1 LLSERVLLAFD
12 TGQGLVYAQA
22 SGWQRVYLLWT
33 FRNFRNLPNKV
44 LHPRQQ
50 KLIESLYCTAS
61 IKHANELAE
70 AAVIGTVEDFDLPSS
85 SPIPVGLK
93 AEKLVFDARE
103 ENSTDVRTLN
113 QRKPL
118 YARLNFSRMTIR
130 AGALALLAVIAVLA
144 WRQLR
149 AQPVSAAT
157 STAKKAAAAQGPNDG
172 DIAVPKDVSQ
182 ATIPP
187 PADIDAQPLP
197 TTQMA
202 SAEQIAATPFRI
214 VSAPESAEW
223 QLPKSSS
230 LSNKREPSDHA
241 LIAHHVVAD
250 LPRTR
255 SVAPELPR
263 VQIAGSP
270 RKLVYPVCPET
281 SVRGKVS
288 LKAVVGYDGAVSR
301 VRVLTGNRVLAAAA
315 IEAVRQW
322 RYQPLSKDGQTLER
336 ETNIT
341 VSFISNDVVA
351 VSFPNP
357 APVSQ

>member
-1 LLSERVLLAFD
+1 VRFD
-12 TGQGLVYAQA
+12 TGRGLVYAQA

-61 IKHANELAE
+61 IKLAKELDE
-70 AAVIGTVEDFDLPSS
+70 AAVIGTIEDFDLRSS
-85 SPIPVGLK
+85 SPIRLK
-93 AEKLVFDARE
+93 AEKMDSHTPE
-103 ENSTDVRTLN
+103 ENSADVRTLH
-113 QRKPL
+113 QAKPF
-118 YARLNFSRMTIR
+118 YACLNFSRMTIR
-130 AGALALLAVIAVLA
+130 AGALALLALIAVLA

-149 AQPVSAAT
+149 AQPVSAAA
-157 STAKKAAAAQGPNDG
+157 STAEKVAAAQELHDG
-172 DIAVPKDVSQ
+172 DIAVLKKVSQ
-182 ATIPP
+182 ATIRP
-187 PADIDAQPLP
+187 PADTDARPLP

-202 SAEQIAATPFRI
+202 SAEQIAAIPFRTA
-214 VSAPESAEW
+214 SAPESAERQW
-223 QLPKSSS
+223 PKNSS
-230 LSNKREPSDHA
+230 LSNKREPSAHA

-250 LPRTR
+250 LPRAR
-255 SVAPELPR
+255 PVSPELPR
-263 VQIAGSP
+263 MQISGPP

-288 LKAVVGYDGAVSR
+288 LKAVVGYEGAVSR

-322 RYQPLSKDGQTLER
+322 RYQPLSKDGQPLER
-336 ETNIT
+336 ETNII

>member
-12 TGQGLVYAQA
+12 TDRGLVYAQA
-22 SGWQRVYLLWT
+22 SGWRRVYLLWT
-33 FRNFRNLPNKV
+33 FRNFRTLPNKV
-44 LHPRQQ
+44 LHARQQ

-61 IKHANELAE
+61 IKLANERDK

-85 SPIPVGLK
+85 PPIPVGPE
-93 AEKLVFDARE
+93 AEKLVSGTAE
-103 ENSTDVRTLN
+103 ETPADVRTLN
-113 QRKPL
+113 QGKAF

-149 AQPVSAAT
+149 AQSVSAAA
-157 STAKKAAAAQGPNDG
+157 STAKNVAAAQGPKDG
-172 DIAVPKDVSQ
+172 SIAVPKDVSLGTSQ
-182 ATIPP
+182 P
-187 PADIDAQPLP
+187 PADTDAQPLA

-202 SAEQIAATPFRI
+202 SAEQITATPFQT
-214 VSAPESAEW
+214 VSAPKSAEGR
-223 QLPKSSS
+223 LPKSSS
-230 LSNKREPSDHA
+230 VSNSSEPSHHA

-255 SVAPELPR
+255 PVLPELPR
-263 VQIAGSP
+263 MQISGSP

-281 SVRGKVS
+281 SARGKVS
-288 LKAVVGYDGAVSR
+288 LEAVVAYDGAVSR
-301 VRVLTGNRVLAAAA
+301 VRVLSGNRVLAAAA
-315 IEAVRQW
+315 LEAVRQW

-357 APVSQ
+357 APRSQ

>member
-1 LLSERVLLAFD
+1 MHSERVLLAFD
-12 TGQGLVYAQA
+12 TGRGLVYAQA
-22 SGWQRVYLLWT
+22 SGWQRAYLLWT

-50 KLIESLYCTAS
+50 KLIESLYGTAS
-61 IKHANELAE
+61 SKLANELDE
-70 AAVIGTVEDFDLPSS
+70 AAVIGTVEDFDPPSS

-93 AEKLVFDARE
+93 AKKMVSDTPE
-103 ENSTDVRTLN
+103 ENSADVCTLN
-113 QRKPL
+113 QGNPF
-118 YARLNFSRMTIR
+118 YAFLNFSQLLIR

-149 AQPVSAAT
+149 AQSVSAAA
-157 STAKKAAAAQGPNDG
+157 STAKKVASAQGPNDG
-172 DIAVPKDVSQ
+172 EIAVPKDLSQ
-182 ATIPP
+182 ATIQT
-187 PADIDAQPLP
+187 PANTDAQPLP

-202 SAEQIAATPFRI
+202 SAEQIAATPFRT
-214 VSAPESAEW
+214 VLAPESEEW
-223 QLPKSSS
+223 PSSKSSS
-230 LSNKREPSDHA
+230 GSNKGEPSDHA
-241 LIAHHVVAD
+241 LIAHHVVPD

-255 SVAPELPR
+255 PVSPELPR
-263 VQIAGSP
+263 MQISGSP
-270 RKLVYPVCPET
+270 RKLVYPVCPEI

-288 LKAVVGYDGAVSR
+288 LEAVIGYDGAVSR

-322 RYQPLSKDGQTLER
+322 RYQPLAKQGQTLER

-351 VSFPNP
+351 VSFPSP
-357 APVSQ
+357 AVVSQ